1 MTGTHGTGHTAG
13 LGGTGTGITGTHG
26 TGHTAGYDATG
37 TGITGTHGTG
47 HTPGYGPTGTGITGT
62 HGAAGTHP
70 HGGLPEHKTRGI
82 LHRSGSSSSSSSSSE
97 DDGMGGRRKKGM
109 KQKIKEKLP
118 GGNKEQTTATG
129 GYGPGY
135 TGTTGTGGPG
145 YTGTTGTGGTY
156 GTTEGTHEKKG
167 VMEKIK
173 EKLPGGHK
181 DTQPHT
187 TATGGYGHGTTGT
200 GGGYGTGTTGT
211 AGTHGATEGTH
222 EKKGMM
228 EKIKEKLPGGH
239 H

>member
-1 MTGTHGTGHTAG
+1 MAHFQGQQHGHPATRVDEYGNPVPAGHGVTGTEG
-13 LGGTGTGITGTHG
+13 LGHFPGQAQQHG
-26 TGHTAGYDATG
+26 HNTTRLDE
-37 TGITGTHGTG
+37 
-47 HTPGYGPTGTGITGT
+47 YGNP
-62 HGAAGTHP
+62 
-70 HGGLPEHKTRGI
+70 
-82 LHRSGSSSSSSSSSE
+82 SSSE

-118 GGNKEQTTATG
+118 GGNKEQTTAAG

-145 YTGTTGTGGTY
+145 YTGTTGTGGAY
-156 GTTEGTHEKKG
+156 GATEGTHEKKG

-173 EKLPGGHK
+173 QKLPGGHK

-187 TATGGYGHGTTGT
+187 TATGGDGPGTTGT
-200 GGGYGTGTTGT
+200 TGTGGYGTGTTGT